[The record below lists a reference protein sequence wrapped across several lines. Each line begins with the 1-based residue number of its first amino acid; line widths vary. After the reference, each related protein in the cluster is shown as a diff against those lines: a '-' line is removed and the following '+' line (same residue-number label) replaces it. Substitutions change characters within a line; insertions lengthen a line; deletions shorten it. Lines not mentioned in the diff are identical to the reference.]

1 MIDFTDLKLMRPG
14 VNGNAMPGKQ
24 NLPVQMACSFQ
35 KWIKPGMFL
44 KGNRIF
50 DHKPDLP
57 DGKINGKNRLER
69 EP

>member
-1 MIDFTDLKLMRPG
+1 MIDFPDLKLMRPG

-35 KWIKPGMFL
+35 KWIKPRMFL
-44 KGNRIF
+44 TGNGIF
-50 DHKPDLP
+50 DHKPDLQ
-57 DGKINGKNRLER
+57 DVKTNGKNRLDR